1 MTTEPVSVDQPEV
14 LRAILTTTD
23 ALFLDFDGPICS
35 IFANLPAHYV
45 ASQLRKVLTDGGH
58 QGLPAEIE
66 KTEDPFDV
74 FSYAATLGTD
84 EARYVEAALRAHEVE
99 AVTTAEPTRGVHDL
113 MDAWHATG
121 RKLAVVSNN
130 SHTAVNAYLHLH
142 DLVHLVHTVSART
155 EPDPATLKPSPRLLD
170 QAAEALT
177 VPPPKC
183 TLVGDSLTD
192 LRAANTVRARSIG
205 YANKP
210 GKAERFATERPSAI
224 TTSMAT
230 LDRIVRSW

>member
-1 MTTEPVSVDQPEV
+1 MTTEPVSMDQPEV
-14 LRAILTTTD
+14 LHAILMTTD

-35 IFANLPAHYV
+35 IFASLPAHHV
-45 ASQLRKVLTDGGH
+45 ASQLRKVLADGGH
-58 QGLPAEIE
+58 QELPAEIE

-74 FSYAATLGTD
+74 FSYAATLGTGK
-84 EARYVEAALRAHEVE
+84 AHYLEAALRAHEVE
-99 AVTTAEPTRGVHDL
+99 AVATAEPTLGAHDL
-113 MDAWHATG
+113 IHAWHATG

-130 SHTAVNAYLHLH
+130 SQAAVNAYLHLH
-142 DLVHLVHTVSART
+142 NLVHLVHTVSART
-155 EPDPATLKPSPRLLD
+155 EPDPAALKPSPQLID

-177 VPPPKC
+177 VPPSKC

-192 LRAANTVRARSIG
+192 LRAANAAGTRSIG